1 MPAVARDD
9 RWVPGVDLAQVAAL
23 LELPFNPQPALAPEV
38 LVERL
43 RHTLA
48 TAVRLVRQFPVAHLQ
63 DKLPR
68 RDRTCLA
75 LANHVV
81 EIGAGYLQVQAGR
94 AFDGAISEAVPA
106 IELDP
111 LALADRAQTVQ
122 AALDIPAAPTRKVE
136 TFYGATTLHQVLERC
151 AWHAAQHTRQLAA
164 LLERL
169 HVEPDRPL
177 DEEDLAGLPVPA
189 NVWDG

>member
-1 MPAVARDD
+1 M
-9 RWVPGVDLAQVAAL
+9 AAL
-23 LELPFNPQPALAPEV
+23 LELSFNPQPALPPEV

-43 RHTLA
+43 RNTLA
-48 TAVRLVRQFPVAHLQ
+48 TAVRLVRQFPVAHLG

-94 AFDGAISEAVPA
+94 AFDAVISEAVPA
-106 IELDP
+106 VELIP
-111 LALADRAQTVQ
+111 SALADRAQAVQ
-122 AALDIPAAPTRKVE
+122 AALDNPATPTRKVE
-136 TFYGATTLHQVLERC
+136 TFYGVTTLHQVLERC

-164 LLERL
+164 LLEQM
-169 HVEPDRPL
+169 HIEPDRPL
-177 DEEDLAGLPVPA
+177 DERDLAGLPVPA